1 MQYCKPVIYFYLS
14 ITSTATSTR
23 AQRALPADHKTQ
35 RRPAHAATYRNDNG
49 QETKAKFTSL
59 RNQFAFVGVLR
70 PFPKLAVNGTHPKTR
85 INLTPSHASIVHGF
99 FGFTS
104 QANLLCPITFLLE
117 LLENDLSSILFHF
130 YFVATKMYIKSAPGP
145 RGHHHGDSKQ
155 LTLKTWSPATKSLNA
170 LGDPYLF
177 FLSPFAGV

>member
-23 AQRALPADHKTQ
+23 AQRALPAVHKTQ

-59 RNQFAFVGVLR
+59 RNHCAFVGVQR
-70 PFPKLAVNGTHPKTR
+70 PFPKLAVSLTHPNMGINPTR
-85 INLTPSHASIVHGF
+85 SHASIVHGF
-99 FGFTS
+99 YGFTS

-117 LLENDLSSILFHF
+117 LLENVLSSILFHF
-130 YFVATKMYIKSAPGP
+130 YFMATKMHIKSAPGP
-145 RGHHHGDSKQ
+145 RGHHHGSTQ
-155 LTLKTWSPATKSLNA
+155 LTLKTWSPANNFLNA

-177 FLSPFAGV
+177 FLSSFAGV